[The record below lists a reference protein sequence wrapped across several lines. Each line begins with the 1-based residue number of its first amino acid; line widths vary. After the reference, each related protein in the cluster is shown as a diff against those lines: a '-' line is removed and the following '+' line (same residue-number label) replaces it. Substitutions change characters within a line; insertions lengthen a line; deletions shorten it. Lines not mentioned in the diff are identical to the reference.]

1 MSSGALQR
9 RRGGERTAAEERA
22 KRDFID
28 MSSLSQAELGGLL
41 ALAARLK
48 AELKCGIEH
57 PFLRGRTLA
66 MIFQKPSLRTR
77 ITFETGM
84 AQLGGHA
91 IYLAPN
97 DIGIGERES
106 IKDVARNLSR
116 VVDLIMIRTF
126 AHDTCVELAR
136 EASVPVINALSDLLH
151 PCQLLADLQTL
162 QDHFGRDISKLKVAW
177 VGDGFNMAQSWIE
190 AASLVGFE
198 LRLGIPRGYEPE
210 RSFVAR
216 LRSEELGILTAD
228 PIEAVKDADV
238 IYTDTWTSMG
248 QEKEAA
254 QRRRD
259 FKEFQVNSAL
269 LRHAAKDAIV
279 MHCLPAHRG
288 EEITDEVIDG
298 PRSVV
303 LDQAENR
310 LHAQKAVM
318 VWLLR
323 PEVLAQTAYAN

>member
-1 MSSGALQR
+1 MSAGALQR
-9 RRGGERTAAEERA
+9 KRGGERTTAEERA

-28 MSSLSQAELGGLL
+28 MSSLTQTELGGLL

-126 AHDTCVELAR
+126 AHDVCVELAR

-162 QDHFGRDISKLKVAW
+162 QERFGRDLAKLKIAW

-190 AASLVGFE
+190 AASLIGFE

-228 PIEAVKDADV
+228 PVEAVKDADV

-259 FKEFQVNSAL
+259 FKDFQVNSAL

-323 PEVLAQTAYAN
+323 PQVLAQTALTH

>member
-1 MSSGALQR
+1 MSAAVQKR
-9 RRGGERTAAEERA
+9 RIAPQPETRA
-22 KRDFID
+22 KRDFLD
-28 MSSLSQAELGGLL
+28 MSSVTTNELNGLL

-48 AELKCGIEH
+48 AELKSGIEH
-57 PFLRGRTLA
+57 PYLRGRTLA

-97 DIGIGERES
+97 DIGIGERETV
-106 IKDVARNLSR
+106 KDVARNLSR

-126 AHDTCVELAR
+126 AHANCVELAR
-136 EASVPVINALSDLLH
+136 EASVPVINGLSDLLH
-151 PCQLLADLQTL
+151 PCQVLADLQTL
-162 QDHFGRDISKLKVAW
+162 QEHFGPDISKLKIAW

-190 AASLVGFE
+190 AAALLGFE
-198 LRLGIPRGYEPE
+198 LRVAVPRGYEPE
-210 RSFVAR
+210 KSFLDR
-216 LRSEELGILTAD
+216 MRREEIGVVTND
-228 PIEAVKDADV
+228 PIRAVTGADV

-248 QEKEAA
+248 REKEAA

-259 FKEFQVNSAL
+259 FKDFQVNAAL
-269 LRHAAKDAIV
+269 LPHASKDALV

-288 EEITDEVIDG
+288 EEITDEVLDG

-303 LDQAENR
+303 LDQVENR

-323 PEVLAQTAYAN
+323 PEVLAHAVSARGE